1 MLGVLSRKVT
11 ISATGSLGSAK
22 NDCAKQTNYSL
33 LGSYK
38 ELIGGTALT
47 CQQIVGVKL
56 PLRKYERFQQVC
68 ARLFV

>member
-1 MLGVLSRKVT
+1 MKAI
-11 ISATGSLGSAK
+11 ISATRSPESAQ

-38 ELIGGTALT
+38 ELIRRKALT
-47 CQQIVGVKL
+47 CQQIVDVKL

>member
-1 MLGVLSRKVT
+1 MLGVSSRKA
-11 ISATGSLGSAK
+11 ISSARRSLGSAK

-38 ELIGGTALT
+38 EVIGGIVLA

-56 PLRKYERFQQVC
+56 PLRKYERFQQVG

>member
-1 MLGVLSRKVT
+1 MLRSLSRKAI
-11 ISATGSLGSAK
+11 ISATRSPGSAK

-38 ELIGGTALT
+38 ELIGGRALT
-47 CQQIVGVKL
+47 CQQIVAVNL